1 MTEKVLTQEVLLG
14 DEAVALGAIHA
25 GITAAYSYPGTPAT
39 EILEYIL
46 RHKERYGKPHAA
58 WCANEKT
65 ALEEALGVSFAG
77 RRSLVSMKHVGL
89 NVAADPFINAAIVS
103 IHGGV
108 VLAVADDPGM
118 HSSQNE
124 QDTRYLVDFA
134 RIICLEP
141 ANQQEAYHMTVEA
154 FDLSERFD
162 IPVVVRLVT
171 RLAHSRAVVETGE
184 GRDENPISKVPVPS
198 SWILLPS
205 NARRQWNSLLKRQA
219 SMLDYSES
227 CPHNVLTLA
236 EKTGRFGVITT
247 GIARNY
253 FMEALDDLE
262 EKPSHLH
269 VGAYPLPVKKI
280 RKLVEYVQRVLVL
293 EDGYPFLERSLRGI
307 VPPPVEIMGKES
319 GHVPIDGELN
329 PDITRKALGLEL
341 RGGITVPG
349 LKLPGRPPQLCQG
362 CPHADAYGAIKKA
375 LAGFDNR
382 MVTSDIGCYTLGAL
396 PPYTAIESCVCM
408 GASVGMAKGAADAGF
423 YPVVAVIGDST
434 FLHSGVTPLMDAVSA
449 DANMTLIILDNETVA
464 MTGTQPTVLPSSRL
478 ESLILGLG
486 VDRDHFHILD
496 AHPKKVDENA
506 EIIRR
511 EIEHKGL
518 SVIVAARTC
527 LEEARKKKKEGKVKG

>member
-1 MTEKVLTQEVLLG
+1 MTEKVLAQEVLLG

-46 RHKERYGKPHAA
+46 RYKERYGRPHAA

-65 ALEEALGVSFAG
+65 AVEEALGVSFAG
-77 RRSLVSMKHVGL
+77 RRALVSMKHVGL

-124 QDTRYLVDFA
+124 QDTRYLADFA

-141 ANQQEAYHMTVEA
+141 ANQQEAYHMTIEA

-162 IPVVVRLVT
+162 IPIIVRLVT
-171 RLAHSRAVVETGE
+171 RLAHSRAVVETGDA
-184 GRDENPISKVPVPS
+184 RDENPIAKVPVPS

-219 SMLDYSES
+219 SMLDYSEN
-227 CPHNVLTLA
+227 CPHNVLSLA
-236 EKTGRFGVITT
+236 GKKGGLGVITT

-269 VGAYPLPVKKI
+269 IGAYPLPVGKI
-280 RKLVEYVQRVLVL
+280 RKLVEKSGRVLVL
-293 EDGYPFLERSLRGI
+293 EEGYPFLERLLRGI
-307 VPPPVEIMGKES
+307 VPPPIEIMGKES

-341 RGGITVPG
+341 RGGVTVAG

-362 CPHADAYGAIKKA
+362 CPHGDAYGAIKKA
-375 LAGFDNR
+375 LAGFDHR

-396 PPYTAIESCVCM
+396 PPYSAIESCVCM
-408 GASVGMAKGAADAGF
+408 GASVGMAKGAAEAGF

-464 MTGTQPTVLPSSRL
+464 MTGTQPTILPSSRL
-478 ESLILGLG
+478 ESLILGVG
-486 VDRDHFHILD
+486 VDRDHLHVLD
-496 AHPKKVDENA
+496 AHPKKVDSNA

-518 SVIVAARTC
+518 SVVIAVRTC
-527 LEEARKKKKEGKVKG
+527 LEEARKKKKEGK